1 MTSRLTDAIAGVLD
15 RQGVENGGLET
26 AAPGLRLIRTYGC
39 VPPRHMT
46 YRPSLCLIAQAAKRV
61 MVGDSTLTYGH
72 MQSLVITVEVPV
84 LSEIID
90 ATPEKPF
97 IGATLGLDPDIVL
110 DVVTRMDRAP
120 RPAGPAGL
128 GLVVETVDER
138 IAAAMLRLIELVEQP
153 EAIDILYPGVMR
165 EIVYWLM
172 TGRAAANVARMVLPD
187 GPAQRIAVAIHH
199 LRENFDAP
207 VSVIALAGLAGM
219 SPSAF
224 HQHFK
229 ALTSMSP
236 LQYQKHLRL
245 LEARRLML
253 TEGEQA
259 GAAAFSVGYESVS
272 QFSRE
277 YARLFGAPPRR
288 ETRQARARLPT
299 AWTAGGEALAEGF

>member
-1 MTSRLTDAIAGVLD
+1 MTSRLTDAIAGILD
-15 RQGVENGGLET
+15 RNGIENGGLET
-26 AAPGLRLIRTYGC
+26 PVPGLRLIRTHDC

-61 MVGDSTLTYGH
+61 MVGDCTLTYGH

-97 IGATLGLDPDIVL
+97 IGATLELNPEIIL
-110 DVVTRMDRAP
+110 DVVTRMEKTVRRNGAV
-120 RPAGPAGL
+120 GL
-128 GLVVETVDER
+128 GLVVEQVDER
-138 IAAAMLRLIELVEQP
+138 IAAAMMRLIELVEQP
-153 EAIDILYPGVMR
+153 EAVDILYPGAMR
-165 EIVYWLM
+165 EIGYWLM
-172 TGRAAANVARMVLPD
+172 NSRAAANVARMVLPE
-187 GPAQRIAVAIHH
+187 GPPQRIAVAIHH

-207 VSVIALAGLAGM
+207 LSVAELAGLAGM

-224 HQHFK
+224 HQHFR

-245 LEARRLML
+245 LEARRRML
-253 TEGEQA
+253 TEGERA
-259 GAAAFSVGYESVS
+259 GSAAFSVGYESAS

-277 YARLFGAPPRR
+277 YTRMFGAPPRR
-288 ETRQARARLPT
+288 ETERARLNLS
-299 AWTAGGEALAEGF
+299 ADLGSAAQAV